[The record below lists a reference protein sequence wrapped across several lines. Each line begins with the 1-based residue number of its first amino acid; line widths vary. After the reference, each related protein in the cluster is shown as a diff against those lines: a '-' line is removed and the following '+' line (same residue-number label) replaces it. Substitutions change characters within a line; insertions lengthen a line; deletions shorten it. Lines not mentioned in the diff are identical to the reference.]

1 MKFKSKKLVTLI
13 LMAIFFALPMNS
25 ILGAFKPAL
34 LSNNEFSV
42 GILSSAYLEF
52 QGIPRLFDY
61 YIPST
66 FNDRRMP
73 IMVVI
78 HGSGYSSGMQL
89 VDGDF
94 VRIAEEEGFI
104 VIGFNAVVVHND
116 NCPHATVVR
125 ENSQGVMQWLSSE
138 GFNHDEIGVDTDNV
152 RPVAFGWELVAA
164 QGIDDVAYINTLV
177 DLFINAGFGDAYRV
191 FASGISHG
199 AFMATRMAMEHPDR
213 FIGAGSVAGGINTFL
228 WQNNITPSH
237 YGRHVF
243 IHGDRD
249 WIVPGGTLAEGNL
262 NTWWD
267 FTTFRFNS
275 ASVIAAINWLLIQQG
290 LSPQQTDFAELPNSG
305 IPETYP
311 TRIERTEFNNGRA
324 IMYWVENG
332 GHTWPGGTQYMESW
346 IVGPVSMQAQATN
359 LIWDGIKVD
368 IVSED
373 IAAQINQI
381 SSDANEL
388 TIRITTTYDNGRV
401 VYIEETFTI
410 ENNIS
415 DVFQIDQFRV
425 FAEIQDDAQIHEI
438 RIVNTKVDSV
448 AIEGE
453 GFRAMFMGGHFNLN
467 SSHSSTKCRYSKSNL
482 VIKQSSHSSSK

>member
-1 MKFKSKKLVTLI
+1 
-13 LMAIFFALPMNS
+13 
-25 ILGAFKPAL
+25 
-34 LSNNEFSV
+34 
-42 GILSSAYLEF
+42 
-52 QGIPRLFDY
+52 
-61 YIPST
+61 
-66 FNDRRMP
+66 
-73 IMVVI
+73 
-78 HGSGYSSGMQL
+78 
-89 VDGDF
+89 
-94 VRIAEEEGFI
+94 
-104 VIGFNAVVVHND
+104 
-116 NCPHATVVR
+116 
-125 ENSQGVMQWLSSE
+125 
-138 GFNHDEIGVDTDNV
+138 
-152 RPVAFGWELVAA
+152 
-164 QGIDDVAYINTLV
+164 
-177 DLFINAGFGDAYRV
+177 
-191 FASGISHG
+191 
-199 AFMATRMAMEHPDR
+199 
-213 FIGAGSVAGGINTFL
+213 
-228 WQNNITPSH
+228 
-237 YGRHVF
+237 
-243 IHGDRD
+243 
-249 WIVPGGTLAEGNL
+249 
-262 NTWWD
+262 
-267 FTTFRFNS
+267 
-275 ASVIAAINWLLIQQG
+275 
-290 LSPQQTDFAELPNSG
+290 
-305 IPETYP
+305 
-311 TRIERTEFNNGRA
+311 
-324 IMYWVENG
+324 
-332 GHTWPGGTQYMESW
+332 HTWPGGTQYMESW